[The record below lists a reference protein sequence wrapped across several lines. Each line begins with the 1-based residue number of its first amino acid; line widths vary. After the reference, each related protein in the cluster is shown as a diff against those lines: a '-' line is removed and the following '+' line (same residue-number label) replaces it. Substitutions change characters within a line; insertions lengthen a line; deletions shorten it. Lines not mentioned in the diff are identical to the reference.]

1 MPILVS
7 IIFFLSFSVF
17 SFFLTQ
23 VESAGLGVPGN
34 DICPVGHFC
43 PSGTGYPL
51 PCPPGSFSA
60 VTGLEAEEQCQPCPA
75 GRYCSGAG
83 LFDLA
88 QTSLCN
94 AGCGEKVTCLWE
106 NTADG
111 ITVG

>member
-94 AGCGEKVTCLWE
+94 AGCGEKVTC
-106 NTADG
+106 
-111 ITVG
+111 